1 MMTKYTIA
9 VGIDLGTVDNKTLSW
24 EAIVERL
31 SRHEVALTKG
41 GRYLVGGCFDGTQR
55 KEANLL
61 NRSLITL
68 DLDNVAEMD
77 IDQLEFMLVMSLDC
91 AFVAYSTFSHDPKQP
106 KIRIVVPLSRTVS
119 PTEYREVS
127 RDFANLLPELTFDPC
142 SFVPN
147 QAIYLPACPDLSIAW
162 SVAMGTEPYAVPD
175 VIMTA
180 ARDDGDD
187 FERAVKAQPLDISDD
202 EVDAYLDAYPSQSLE
217 YDEWIRV
224 GAALHHQFQ
233 GDVATG
239 YKRWF
244 DWSAKSDKHDATQ
257 MQTKWRSFGNS
268 TRMITFASVIHM
280 ARASGVEVER
290 PNSVAVA
297 IEQSAFERLLEVASN
312 VDGMPEYD
320 DFKARIQSISLS
332 VLPLDKRSLLAQEV
346 FDSWGKDRG
355 LTKGDIKSQ
364 LKPSSKVNLE
374 KVEKPDWLKPWVYI
388 ESTAEY
394 YNCDLHYGIRREA
407 FNTRFGFEMALSF
420 GDDAV
425 LASTFAS
432 NQCNIQTVVDT
443 MFWPGVGRLFV
454 HEGKQYINTYRET
467 GVAPCEVLDAD
478 GQAVI
483 DLFMGHV
490 AFMIEN
496 KDEQTLLIDFM
507 AWIIQKPGQKI
518 NWALLLQGAQGV
530 GKSYFAVVMQNLLG
544 HMARNVEPMALS
556 GRFTAW
562 AHGALLAV
570 IEEIRISG
578 DNRFELIDRLKPF
591 VSNPNVQIEE
601 KGRDQRT
608 VPNFQTYFLLT
619 NHKDALPVNE
629 NDRRYAPIF
638 SRVQSEAQL
647 FKELGGRQGADHYFT
662 RLFDDSERRAD
673 ALAWFL
679 RNWKISAGFSAKGRA
694 PHTSARNEMIALGV
708 SPDRSMIE
716 DAIEQMRNPVINDKV
731 LDVTWLNKLC
741 EAEGASLPKTRAV
754 SAILLEMGYKQIE
767 GRRVKISKTNSY
779 HYAWFKGDETDVKKT
794 ILDFH
799 QGEEYVPF

>member
-1 MMTKYTIA
+1 MKYTIA
-9 VGIDLGTVDNKTLSW
+9 VGTDLGTVQNKSFEW
-24 EAIVERL
+24 DKIVERM
-31 SRHEVALTKG
+31 SQHEVAISKG
-41 GRYLVGGCFDGTQR
+41 GRYFVGGEYSSSER

-61 NRSLITL
+61 NRSLLTL
-68 DLDNVAEMD
+68 DIDNIVGMSVGE
-77 IDQLEFMLVMSLDC
+77 LELMLVLSIDC
-91 AFVAYSTFSHDPKQP
+91 AFVAYSTFSHTPEHP

-119 PTEYREVS
+119 PDEYREVS
-127 RDFANLLPELTFDPC
+127 RDFTSLLPDLTFDPC

-147 QAIYLPACPDLSIAW
+147 QLMYLPACPDLSVAW
-162 SVAMGTEPYAVPD
+162 AVSMGDAPYEVPD
-175 VIMTA
+175 VISVP

-187 FERAVKAQPLDISDD
+187 FERAVLAQPLDISDD
-202 EVDAYLDAYPSQSLE
+202 EVDAYLGGYQSQSLE

-233 GDVATG
+233 GSATEG
-239 YKRWF
+239 FKRWL
-244 DWSAKSDKHDATQ
+244 DWSAKSDKHDPAQ
-257 MQTKWRSFGNS
+257 MQVKWRSFGNS
-268 TRMITFASVIHM
+268 TRVVTFASVIHL

-290 PNSVAVA
+290 SVAVSV
-297 IEQSAFERLLEVASN
+297 EQSAFERLLEVASK
-312 VDGMPEYD
+312 VDDMPEYD
-320 DFKARIQSISLS
+320 DFKSRIQNISLS

-346 FDSWGKDRG
+346 YDAWGKDRG
-355 LTKGDIKSQ
+355 LTKTDIKSQ
-364 LKPSSKVNLE
+364 LKPSSKV
-374 KVEKPDWLKPWVYI
+374 KVDKIEKPDWLEPWVYI
-388 ESTAEY
+388 ESTGEY
-394 YNCDLHYGIRREA
+394 YNCDLHYGIKREA
-407 FNTRFGFEMALSF
+407 FNTKFGHTMALSF

-432 NQCNIQTVVDT
+432 NQCDIETVVDT
-443 MFWPGVGRLFV
+443 MFWPGAGRFFD
-454 HEGKQYINTYRET
+454 HSGKRYINTYRET
-467 GVAPCEVLDAD
+467 GVAPCETLDED

-490 AFMIEN
+490 RFMIEN
-496 KDEQTLLIDFM
+496 EDERTLLVDYL
-507 AWIIQKPGQKI
+507 AWIIQHPGQKI

-544 HMARNVEPMALS
+544 LMARNVEPMALS

-578 DNRFELIDRLKPF
+578 ENRFELIDRLKPF
-591 VSNPNVQIEE
+591 VSNNVVQIEE

-608 VPNFQTYFLLT
+608 VPNFQTYLLLT

-638 SRVQSEAQL
+638 SRVQSEEQL
-647 FKELGGRQGADHYFT
+647 FKELGGRLGADAYFT
-662 RLFDDSERRAD
+662 KLFDDSERRAD

-679 RNWKISAGFSAKGRA
+679 RNWKISEGFSAKGRA
-694 PHTSARNEMIALGV
+694 PQTSAREEMIALGV

-716 DAIEQMRNPVINDKV
+716 DAIEQMRCDVINEKV

-741 EAEGASLPKTRAV
+741 EGEGAMLPKTRAV
-754 SAILLEMGYKQIE
+754 SAILLEMGYKQIT

-794 ILDFH
+794 ILGFH
-799 QGEEYVPF
+799 QGEDYCPF

>member
-1 MMTKYTIA
+1 MKYTIA
-9 VGIDLGTVDNKTLSW
+9 VGSDLGTVQNKSFTW
-24 EAIVERL
+24 ESIVERL
-31 SRHEVALTKG
+31 RKHEVAITKG
-41 GRYLVGGCFDGTQR
+41 GRYFVGGEYVNSER

-61 NRSLITL
+61 NRSLLTL
-68 DLDNVAEMD
+68 DIDNIVGMTVDDLEMLL
-77 IDQLEFMLVMSLDC
+77 IMRLEC
-91 AFVAYSTFSHDPKQP
+91 AFVAYSTFSHQPDHP
-106 KIRIVVPLSRTVS
+106 KIRIVIPLSRTIT

-127 RDFANLLPELTFDPC
+127 RDFTQMLPDLTFDPC

-147 QAIYLPACPDLSIAW
+147 QLMYLPACPDLSIAW
-162 SVAMGTEPYAVPD
+162 SVDMGTEPFVVPD
-175 VIMTA
+175 VIITA
-180 ARDDGDD
+180 ARDDGDG
-187 FERAVKAQPLDISDD
+187 FERAVLAQPLDISDD
-202 EVDAYLDAYPSQSLE
+202 EVDAYLGAFHAQSLE

-224 GAALHHQFQ
+224 GQALHHQFQ

-239 YKRWF
+239 YQRWVN
-244 DWSAKSDKHDATQ
+244 WSAKSDKHDDAQ
-257 MQTKWRSFGNS
+257 MKVKWRSFGNS
-268 TRMITFASVIHM
+268 LRMITFASVIRM
-280 ARASGVEVER
+280 ARASGAEVER
-290 PNSVAVA
+290 SVAIDV
-297 IEQSAFERLLEVASN
+297 EQSAFEKLLEVASK
-312 VDGMPEYD
+312 VDDMPEYD
-320 DFKARIQSISLS
+320 QFKTRIQSISLS

-355 LTKGDIKSQ
+355 LTKTDIKSQ
-364 LKPSSKVNLE
+364 LKPSSKVKLE

-394 YNCDLHYGIRREA
+394 YNCELHYRIRREA
-407 FNTRFGFEMALSF
+407 FNTRFGFEMALAF

-432 NQCNIQTVVDT
+432 NQCNIETVVDT
-443 MFWPGVGRLFV
+443 MFWPGSGQFFE
-454 HEGKQYINTYRET
+454 HEGKRYINTYRET

-490 AFMIEN
+490 AFMIEK

-507 AWIIQKPGQKI
+507 AWVIQKPGQKI
-518 NWALLLQGAQGV
+518 NWALLLQGAQGS

-578 DNRFELIDRLKPF
+578 ENRFELIDRLKPF
-591 VSNPNVQIEE
+591 VSNPSVQVEE
-601 KGRDQRT
+601 KGRDHRT
-608 VPNFQTYFLLT
+608 VPNFQSYLLLT
-619 NHKDALPVNE
+619 NFKDALPVNE

-647 FKELGGRQGADHYFT
+647 FSELGGRQGADDYFT
-662 RLFDDSERRAD
+662 KLFNDSERRAD
-673 ALAWFL
+673 ALSWFL
-679 RNWKISAGFSAKGRA
+679 RNWKISPGFSAKGRA

-716 DAIEQMRNPVINDKV
+716 DAIEQMRCPVINEKV
-731 LDVTWLNKLC
+731 LDITWLNKLC
-741 EAEGASLPKTRAV
+741 EGEGMTLPKTRAV
-754 SAILLEMGYKQIE
+754 SAILLEMGYKQVE

-779 HYAWFKGDETDVKKT
+779 HYAWFKGDEKDARRT
-794 ILDFH
+794 ILDYH
-799 QGEEYVPF
+799 EGVEYVPF